1 MTAEPVAGYRR
12 SMWHPLA
19 IAAVLVAVTVGVA
32 GTAGTTVTASG
43 PGWPV
48 LGLWLCLGITA
59 GYAASGST

>member
-32 GTAGTTVTASG
+32 GTTVTASG

>member
-1 MTAEPVAGYRR
+1 MTAEPLTGHRR
-12 SMWHPLA
+12 SIWHPLA
-19 IAAVLVAVTVGVA
+19 IASVLVAVTVGVA
-32 GTAGTTVTASG
+32 VTAGTAVVTAG